1 MEKIKCLKAINFTLY
16 SCTKDEARTWFSAA
30 KEAASEVL
38 ALKYFLKCSGSEF
51 GSIPR
56 VSESES

>member
-1 MEKIKCLKAINFTLY
+1 MLKGKKLY
-16 SCTKDEARTWFSAA
+16 TSQLHSDEARTWFSAA